1 MKSQNKKN
9 MVNTIVQK
17 IKMNRLPLLV
27 LFGSFFIGN
36 EALAL
41 KFNQSNEGPWLIVEN
56 SDLVFMAI
64 INLILVGVLIYF
76 KSIFNNLLKK
86 FAQSN
91 TEEKS
96 AKATGTFSK
105 ILTDAVPI
113 EEEDKITLD
122 HEYDGI
128 RELDNNLP
136 PWWVALLV
144 GTMIFAV
151 VYVLHYHVFRTGD
164 LQMAEYNKEMV
175 KADAEVKEYLSKMSM
190 NVDET
195 NATVMTEQKDLDAG
209 KAIYDA
215 NCVMCHKDKGQG
227 DIGPN
232 LTDEYWLYSGDIKAI
247 FKTIKI
253 GTSNG
258 MPEHAS
264 KLNPIQLQ
272 QVASYV
278 YSLPYTPGKEP
289 QGEKYVKE

>member
-1 MKSQNKKN
+1 MKNQNKKN

-41 KFNQSNEGPWLIVEN
+41 KFNEANEGPWLLVEN

-144 GTMIFAV
+144 GTM
-151 VYVLHYHVFRTGD
+151 
-164 LQMAEYNKEMV
+164 
-175 KADAEVKEYLSKMSM
+175 
-190 NVDET
+190 
-195 NATVMTEQKDLDAG
+195 
-209 KAIYDA
+209 
-215 NCVMCHKDKGQG
+215 
-227 DIGPN
+227 
-232 LTDEYWLYSGDIKAI
+232 
-247 FKTIKI
+247 
-253 GTSNG
+253 
-258 MPEHAS
+258 
-264 KLNPIQLQ
+264 
-272 QVASYV
+272 
-278 YSLPYTPGKEP
+278 
-289 QGEKYVKE
+289 

>member
-1 MKSQNKKN
+1 MKNQNKKN

-195 NATVMTEQKDLDAG
+195 NATVMTDKKDIDAG
-209 KAIYDA
+209 KAIFDA

-232 LTDEYWLYSGDIKAI
+232 LTDEFWLYTGDIKAI
-247 FKTIKI
+247 FKTIKT

-272 QVASYV
+272 QVSSYV
-278 YSLPYTPGKEP
+278 YSLPYTAGKEP